1 MQSCQAATP
10 RRAKPV
16 TPLNIKLSVGRR
28 RLLHTDGKQMS
39 LLAAVS
45 SPHAPLGEGPPSSR
59 WQQQGR
65 TGLAPYNQ
73 YQQGQFFVHYQD
85 SWTNDKLNSIAIAV
99 EP

>member
-45 SPHAPLGEGPPSSR
+45 APHAPPRGGAAVVVLAAAGTNGSSAGTALVQVYYRPASVFLDPP
-59 WQQQGR
+59 
-65 TGLAPYNQ
+65 
-73 YQQGQFFVHYQD
+73 
-85 SWTNDKLNSIAIAV
+85 TNI
-99 EP
+99 

>member
-10 RRAKPV
+10 LRMKPV

-45 SPHAPLGEGPPSSR
+45 AAHAPLEEGRPSVVA
-59 WQQQGR
+59 
-65 TGLAPYNQ
+65 LAAA
-73 YQQGQFFVHYQD
+73 V
-85 SWTNDKLNSIAIAV
+85 TNGSSAGTALVYTVSVTCIVI
-99 EP
+99 